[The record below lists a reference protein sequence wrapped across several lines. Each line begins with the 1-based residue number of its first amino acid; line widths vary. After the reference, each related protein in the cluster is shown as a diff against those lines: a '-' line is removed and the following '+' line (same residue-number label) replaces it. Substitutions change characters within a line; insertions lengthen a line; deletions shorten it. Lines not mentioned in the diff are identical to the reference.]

1 MAARTAFSQQQWVG
15 INYGLMLLSLLL
27 GIGVLI
33 ALWSSYHFLNQSQ
46 DVWLR
51 AHHLWIMRSCMGLL
65 GLLLINSLLFIPLFS
80 LPITQGVGYYCLLAG
95 AGFAALIW
103 LWFLY
108 RSVRGLMLWLKNKPI
123 Y

>member
-1 MAARTAFSQQQWVG
+1 MSASRTISQQQWVG

-27 GIGVLI
+27 GISLLF
-33 ALWSSYHFLNQSQ
+33 ALWSSAHCLNQNQ

-51 AHHLWIMRSCMGLL
+51 THHLWVMRSCAGFV
-65 GLLLINSLLFIPLFS
+65 LLLLLDALLALPLWLLS
-80 LPITQGVGYYCLLAG
+80 LPAIGQYWLIAVLIV
-95 AGFAALIW
+95 AAASA

-108 RSVRGLMLWLKNKPI
+108 RTIKGLHYFIKGKPI

>member
-33 ALWSSYHFLNQSQ
+33 ALWSSYHFLNQNQ

-51 AHHLWIMRSCMGLL
+51 SHHLWIMRSCMGLL

>member
-33 ALWSSYHFLNQSQ
+33 ALWSSYHFLNQNQ
-46 DVWLR
+46 DVWIR
-51 AHHLWIMRSCMGLL
+51 SHHLWIMRSCVGLL
-65 GLLLINSLLFIPLFS
+65 GLLLINSLLFIPLFW
-80 LPITQGVGYYCLLAG
+80 LPINQGVGYYCLLAG

>member
-1 MAARTAFSQQQWVG
+1 MAARTALSQQQWVG
-15 INYGLMLLSLLL
+15 INYALMLLSLFL
-27 GIGVLI
+27 GIGVII

>member
-1 MAARTAFSQQQWVG
+1 MAARTAFSQQQWIG

-33 ALWSSYHFLNQSQ
+33 ALWSSYHFLNQNQ

-51 AHHLWIMRSCMGLL
+51 SHHLWIMRSCMSLL
-65 GLLLINSLLFIPLFS
+65 GLLLINSLLFIPLFW

>member
-1 MAARTAFSQQQWVG
+1 MVARPAFSQQQWIG

-27 GIGVLI
+27 GVGVLI
-33 ALWSSYHFLNQSQ
+33 ALWSSHHFLNQSQ

-51 AHHLWIMRSCMGLL
+51 SHHLWIMRSCMGLL
-65 GLLLINSLLFIPLFS
+65 GLLLVNSLFFIPLFWVS
-80 LPITQGVGYYCLLAG
+80 ISQGAGYYCLLTGLMVAG
-95 AGFAALIW
+95 LIW